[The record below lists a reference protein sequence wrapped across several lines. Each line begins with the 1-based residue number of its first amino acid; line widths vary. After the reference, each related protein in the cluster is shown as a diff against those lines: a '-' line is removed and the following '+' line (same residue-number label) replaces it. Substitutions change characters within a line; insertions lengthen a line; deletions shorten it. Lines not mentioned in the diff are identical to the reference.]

1 MLSSIKKKGKV
12 IYTFSPP
19 PPPDSNAL
27 VDGWEH
33 DPIKMEIKF
42 ACSVLNWKSH
52 LPKLKKDVLKIY
64 AFYKQATVGD
74 APPPE
79 EKPFDSL
86 GSEKWEVWDK
96 WSGTD
101 KPTAKRRYITYLR
114 SIDEKLVFVAVN
126 EKPPYGFPQT
136 RYKEKICARCNSRA
150 GCLREL
156 LDEDGKPIKLQI
168 LGKDVDPVIFEYDN
182 MKAWFEKYENMQQ
195 CKWGKHIPLSE
206 AQARPFKE
214 WYDRPDVMGF
224 KPFKVQ
230 KLVPLL
236 KEVLHRQLEIL
247 YARQVDYKDKLD
259 AKNKKQLHHAQKVLN
274 EQTDR
279 VLGMQYYHREV
290 TGEEYTFEVPCLRS
304 SKHCNTRRMAAS
316 GMNHTHPLEIMRPEV
331 DYSYYER
338 VVALRQETRR
348 LGMSAMTGPTE
359 SSEER

>member
-96 WSGTD
+96 WRGTD